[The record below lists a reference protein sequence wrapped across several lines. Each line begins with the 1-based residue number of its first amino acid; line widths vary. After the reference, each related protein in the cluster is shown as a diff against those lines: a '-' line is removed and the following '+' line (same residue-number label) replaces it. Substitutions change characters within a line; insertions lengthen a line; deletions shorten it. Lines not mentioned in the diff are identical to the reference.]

1 MLSGSTVTTL
11 TLNIPAAAAQ
21 QGIEA
26 VLYDSKTNEYLDSSQ
41 TYVSV
46 PTTGSGMVPY
56 ITLLAPSTSTSTS
69 AAPTSVQLAIPYE
82 GQDMNGGELI
92 IYVGPV
98 NTGVTYKGGA
108 ISAPSL
114 PLVPNVTTTTKADN
128 FAQFEFTYT
137 ETAGLDVDSTTVDT
151 SGYPFTIV
159 SPSSANVAYPL
170 SAVGITLS
178 QSDVLTNFNAAI
190 SSDESASAFAQCA
203 TYVQQQDSSALEL
216 VAPKDILSNDTTT
229 PVCQP
234 TLTTGSGSLPG
245 NCYYYYVI
253 TAYSDTGETLPC
265 NYVNSPW
272 VGADASVQLTW
283 SKYYDPNVVGYN
295 IYRTGQTS
303 TTTPPTSYTLIGSVA
318 AGTSTTLTF
327 NDDGTETPPTTP
339 KTIDTT
345 TAKSYG
351 FNPLSSYYT
360 SELESFFDNYNDN
373 YGKKTFSIQYNGNVW
388 SGNTISYTP
397 TGSWNTTHAAYT
409 VLQLTA
415 QTPNNGVNNGDVINI
430 YEPFFSMNTIGVVT
444 EGAPVMPSW
453 IGAKAG
459 TVPAVSPSQYES
471 PGQMVLGCDGVFA
484 SKSNDPDVAGST
496 ADQAALGA
504 IENCIVSAFNR
515 GIATNYNIV
524 PDNWAAFPQLQSA
537 PVVGWAA
544 PGATTTPYYY
554 AVSAVT
560 QLPSNQYSETT
571 TSLEVSA
578 ALAPGQTATLTWT
591 YGGALPAT
599 SYNVYG
605 GTSPDS
611 LTLIGTT
618 DQTTYP
624 VAGCTPISSQTPMQ
638 YFAAGS
644 TSNWYAAFLATNS
657 SLTPTTGASLSGLSY
672 GFAYSDQG
680 NLSTNIQYA
689 ADNTPTNITLNFGA
703 QTGPSFVTQSL
714 PDAVVG
720 TGYSQTFVVSGSG
733 TGTTYAIIGTLPSGI
748 TLNANTL
755 SGTASV
761 AGVYTFDVQ
770 ATNSEG
776 TNAMPF
782 TLTVD
787 PSGMAAV
794 DVSVSPSAVAN
805 DDTSS
810 MTYTFARTGS
820 TSGALT
826 VSFTVS
832 GTATYQTNYTES
844 GATTFLPTSG
854 TVTIADGTSSA
865 TVIITPTGT
874 SIDQDETVTLTV
886 TAGTDYAVGS
896 PSEATG
902 TILSNIQD
910 STIGLYNSAAGM
922 FYLRDTNTSGVAD
935 NAFPYG
941 PGGSNLIPITGD
953 WTNSGITTI
962 GLYSQ
967 ATGTVYLRNESSSGV
982 ADTTFQFGPA
992 GNNLIPF
999 AGNWTDSGITT
1010 IGLYS
1015 QATGTVYLRNENSSG
1030 VADTTFQFGPAGN
1043 SLLPIAGDWTASGI
1057 TTIGL
1062 YSQATG
1068 TVYLLNENS
1077 SRVADITFQF
1087 GPAGNSLL
1095 PIAGDWTA
1103 SGYSTLGLY
1112 SQATGTVYLLNEN
1125 SSGVAD
1131 ITFQYGSSGNR
1142 CTPIAGHWSDASST
1156 LTTTSNVTGFAET
1169 TALTQTEL
1177 DPITNEAIKRW
1188 QASGITADATA
1199 KLEAAKIEIA
1209 NLSGPKLAVIENGVI
1224 YLDRTAAGY
1233 GWFVDSAP
1241 SSDEEYTATATGV
1254 AMRAKSSTEAV
1265 DHIDLLTVVEQELG
1279 KVAGLG
1285 DLTDCVVDNQIGVS
1299 SRSSLL
1305 AAG

>member
-1 MLSGSTVTTL
+1 M
-11 TLNIPAAAAQ
+11 
-21 QGIEA
+21 
-26 VLYDSKTNEYLDSSQ
+26 
-41 TYVSV
+41 
-46 PTTGSGMVPY
+46 
-56 ITLLAPSTSTSTS
+56 
-69 AAPTSVQLAIPYE
+69 
-82 GQDMNGGELI
+82 
-92 IYVGPV
+92 
-98 NTGVTYKGGA
+98 
-108 ISAPSL
+108 
-114 PLVPNVTTTTKADN
+114 
-128 FAQFEFTYT
+128 
-137 ETAGLDVDSTTVDT
+137 
-151 SGYPFTIV
+151 
-159 SPSSANVAYPL
+159 
-170 SAVGITLS
+170 
-178 QSDVLTNFNAAI
+178 
-190 SSDESASAFAQCA
+190 
-203 TYVQQQDSSALEL
+203 
-216 VAPKDILSNDTTT
+216 
-229 PVCQP
+229 
-234 TLTTGSGSLPG
+234 
-245 NCYYYYVI
+245 
-253 TAYSDTGETLPC
+253 
-265 NYVNSPW
+265 
-272 VGADASVQLTW
+272 
-283 SKYYDPNVVGYN
+283 
-295 IYRTGQTS
+295 
-303 TTTPPTSYTLIGSVA
+303 
-318 AGTSTTLTF
+318 
-327 NDDGTETPPTTP
+327 
-339 KTIDTT
+339 
-345 TAKSYG
+345 
-351 FNPLSSYYT
+351 
-360 SELESFFDNYNDN
+360 
-373 YGKKTFSIQYNGNVW
+373 
-388 SGNTISYTP
+388 
-397 TGSWNTTHAAYT
+397 
-409 VLQLTA
+409 
-415 QTPNNGVNNGDVINI
+415 
-430 YEPFFSMNTIGVVT
+430 
-444 EGAPVMPSW
+444 
-453 IGAKAG
+453 
-459 TVPAVSPSQYES
+459 
-471 PGQMVLGCDGVFA
+471 
-484 SKSNDPDVAGST
+484 
-496 ADQAALGA
+496 
-504 IENCIVSAFNR
+504 
-515 GIATNYNIV
+515 
-524 PDNWAAFPQLQSA
+524 
-537 PVVGWAA
+537 
-544 PGATTTPYYY
+544 
-554 AVSAVT
+554 
-560 QLPSNQYSETT
+560 
-571 TSLEVSA
+571 
-578 ALAPGQTATLTWT
+578 
-591 YGGALPAT
+591 
-599 SYNVYG
+599 
-605 GTSPDS
+605 
-611 LTLIGTT
+611 
-618 DQTTYP
+618 
-624 VAGCTPISSQTPMQ
+624 
-638 YFAAGS
+638 
-644 TSNWYAAFLATNS
+644 
-657 SLTPTTGASLSGLSY
+657 
-672 GFAYSDQG
+672 
-680 NLSTNIQYA
+680 
-689 ADNTPTNITLNFGA
+689 
-703 QTGPSFVTQSL
+703 
-714 PDAVVG
+714 
-720 TGYSQTFVVSGSG
+720 
-733 TGTTYAIIGTLPSGI
+733 
-748 TLNANTL
+748 
-755 SGTASV
+755 
-761 AGVYTFDVQ
+761 
-770 ATNSEG
+770 
-776 TNAMPF
+776 
-782 TLTVD
+782 
-787 PSGMAAV
+787 
-794 DVSVSPSAVAN
+794 
-805 DDTSS
+805 
-810 MTYTFARTGS
+810 
-820 TSGALT
+820 
-826 VSFTVS
+826 
-832 GTATYQTNYTES
+832 
-844 GATTFLPTSG
+844 
-854 TVTIADGTSSA
+854 
-865 TVIITPTGT
+865 
-874 SIDQDETVTLTV
+874 
-886 TAGTDYAVGS
+886 GS

-1077 SRVADITFQF
+1077 SGVADITFQF